1 MMLEAHYILLHASC
15 QYTKGCIFGW
25 KIKVEFSTTLVVQIK
40 KGCTSISL
48 QKKRPINPKFVH
60 RISNFMAVPHEA
72 AGLARRR
79 MKIVH

>member
-48 QKKRPINPKFVH
+48 QKKASDKSEIRA
-60 RISNFMAVPHEA
+60 SNFKFYGSPS
-72 AGLARRR
+72 
-79 MKIVH
+79 